1 LALALDCGYLS
12 GVPDFVNLLIP
23 GWRAMNVCRCRALLL
38 AVGLTVVAGC
48 SPRNTL
54 ETEMRI
60 AELEDYAM
68 QLETQ
73 LNFVYTEV
81 SRISQSLS
89 TEVTNVEAALT
100 DVHLRVADLPLGDLA
115 ITMREVEAAVA
126 VANQRV
132 AALRVSANNLSQM
145 TDY

>member
-1 LALALDCGYLS
+1 
-12 GVPDFVNLLIP
+12 
-23 GWRAMNVCRCRALLL
+23 
-38 AVGLTVVAGC
+38 
-48 SPRNTL
+48 
-54 ETEMRI
+54 MRI